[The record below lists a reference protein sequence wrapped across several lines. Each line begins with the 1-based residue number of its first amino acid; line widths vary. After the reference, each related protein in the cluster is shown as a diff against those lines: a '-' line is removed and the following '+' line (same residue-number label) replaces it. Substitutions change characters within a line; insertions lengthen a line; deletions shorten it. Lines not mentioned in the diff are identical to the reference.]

1 MALVQFRQRVPPEAD
16 ASPPVVMNVDEAGTR
31 SRSPIWSSPEVKWE

>member
-1 MALVQFRQRVPPEAD
+1 MALVQFRQRV
-16 ASPPVVMNVDEAGTR
+16 PPVVMNVDEAGTR